1 FVGFPKAESER
12 LAGQPARWEAVEGCL
27 DEDFRVGDAYRVPA
41 ASSAA
46 LRDAFGLPAGDEAG
60 DLVLVPLRSSGGEP
74 MGALVVD
81 QPIGG
86 QTPTG
91 NTLELL
97 QIFANQAAVVIENSQ
112 LYSSMEAR
120 AEELSASLEN
130 LEHSYQELDRL
141 SHEMIRKDVEL
152 SQANELLNLRAQR
165 LLALH
170 RVMESVDTT
179 QDTEMVMQ
187 EIASAVVREMDV
199 DHCLLI
205 LGGGSYLAPLHIAAS
220 AGSVPERAELEALLD
235 GDDPISRAFKNRE
248 AVVYQLDDGDSSA
261 AKLARALGAYALIAI
276 SFQLEPSVTGVLL
289 VGSTREGVP
298 FSGEDRDL
306 LNLLASQ
313 ITVEYENARLYQA
326 VQSEAASAAGERDR
340 LQQLHMTTTTLQQTE
355 NVEERLNVI
364 ARGLHAVGWNRVAIS
379 LVDENL
385 DSIKLITEGYLPKQR
400 SELIESLVPGQ
411 EWQAR
416 LDDELFRS
424 TRMGMCYFLAHDHP
438 WVQEHLEPVEAGV
451 DYGPDDWHPGDQLY
465 LPMYAGGEII
475 GWTILRDP
483 ISGKRPDP
491 ASMRPIELFVRQAS
505 SALENA
511 RLYQETLDL
520 KSYNEAVVQS
530 IQQGIVV
537 TDAKGYV
544 ESFNAFI
551 RDQYA
556 WPEEA
561 VGQNLFK
568 VEPKLA
574 VIEGDLAMVARDKQ
588 PAERSGVQYLV
599 ADEVHTLNIYMYPRY
614 DETRWVT
621 GVVIL
626 IEDVTQRTRLEADM
640 ALRGQQLAALSEVS
654 RQITAT
660 LSVDHVVGN
669 ALDQAREVIRYD
681 RVVLWLRDMEKD
693 TLAMIGVRGYV
704 DDTATL
710 EPVVRV
716 GDYPRL
722 AEIVREKLPVLVED
736 LRDKAGSI
744 EDSFVTMRTWLGLP
758 LISGG
763 DVIGVIVFE
772 RIDPHAYAPA
782 DTQVATAFTNQVA
795 VALENARLFEEAKE
809 QAQELHS
816 RTNRLAQLNSISNT
830 FGRSLDQQ
838 SIMQTAVDVM
848 AQTLEMTQG
857 SVIVFDH
864 AGDVGE
870 LTIQHP
876 SNPDGSVETI
886 RLKIDGNPAFEHLC
900 GSKTPLVVDDVSS
913 DPVMAGMQPFLKAR
927 NVKSVLM
934 TPLVVGN
941 EVIGT
946 IALEE
951 TNAPRTFEAEHVE
964 LAQTITNQAAVAVQN
979 ARLFQETV
987 TRRAELSILFEAGRI
1002 ASSSLDLYNVVHNA
1016 ARYYVRAM
1024 DVSSATISMWDP
1036 EADSLVTLVEFSRS
1050 NGTRPLNEL
1059 VTRSELARYP
1069 VVSEVID
1076 GQEPTVLAAAL
1087 PGLSEAETAWLDRLD
1102 AASLLVIPLVT
1113 RDETIGLVE
1122 LAVSEAGR
1130 DFDEREMRLARALSA
1145 SVATAMENAR
1155 LHDETQKRLTELSE
1169 INQISRQLAQTISA
1183 EDLFRLLHEQI
1194 NRVIDADSITVAQHE
1209 LKKNR
1214 LVFPCVIRGG
1224 LRVPVEPVA
1233 YGGDLYSHVIDNR
1246 EPLLIARDMDQALKK
1261 LKLTHA
1267 EPDLKS
1273 FMGVPLISG
1282 EKVVGVLAV
1291 EDYEQEGSFN
1301 EADLRVLGPIAAQ
1314 VSVSIEN
1321 ARLYG
1326 ELEQRLSE
1334 TTTLQE
1340 VSRVVNS
1347 ALDLQEIF
1355 ERVVS
1360 ELASAFKYPLL
1371 GLYTLEGRELVL
1383 QAHHGYDDDVV
1394 EKLRR
1399 ISVDGEIL
1407 GRSIIQ
1413 KEPIFVE
1420 NVRKDPD
1427 YVPVLDWVT
1436 SMVVVPVLSDEF
1448 ILGVLAVQSGA
1459 DKPLTENDLQL
1470 LRTFAGQVSTAM
1482 VNASLYAQMVELSEE
1497 LERRVEERTRELR
1510 EERDRIDTLF
1520 RITVELTA
1528 SLDLDRV
1535 LNRALELVADAVG
1548 AEHGSLY
1555 LVDPQS
1561 EMLIHR
1567 AVMSSQ
1573 QLLPPGGRQ
1582 IPLSRHEGMAGWVMD
1597 NRESIV
1603 VDNVQ
1608 VDPRWVNVPGT
1619 EHNRSLLGAPLIAN
1633 EEVLGCIFF
1642 TSDRLNAF
1650 HEGHVRLVE
1659 AAANQVATSINNAEL
1674 YRLIRDQAERLGTML
1689 RSQQTEAAKS
1699 QAILESI
1706 ADGVMVSDQTGE
1718 VILFNAASERILG
1731 LRRDQV
1737 LGRPTTEMVGIY
1749 GAGAERWTEMLIE
1762 WGKDPGTSRGAF
1774 LSEQIE
1780 VGEKIVSV
1788 HVSPVAHGDELL
1800 GLVSVFR
1807 DITREVMADRIKTEF
1822 VSNVSHELRTP
1833 MTSIKG
1839 YADLLLLGAAGEI
1852 TDEQRRFLEIVKT
1865 NADRLSLLVNDLL
1878 DISRIE
1884 QGRVQLDL
1892 LDVDLHE
1899 LIGGVIDVI
1908 EGRKENDGR
1917 SIELA
1922 VDIPEDLPNIQ
1933 ADYDRITQVI
1943 TNLVSNA
1950 YQYTPDDGKVTV
1962 KATPQEEG
1970 VLIDVIDTGIGIS
1983 EEDQE
1988 RIFERFFRGEDPM
2001 VMRAAGTGLGL
2012 SIVQHLVE
2020 MHHGKVTLASKLHEG
2035 TTFSV
2040 WLPYVVESAE
2050 DRRQPKWEA

>member
-1 FVGFPKAESER
+1 
-12 LAGQPARWEAVEGCL
+12 
-27 DEDFRVGDAYRVPA
+27 
-41 ASSAA
+41 
-46 LRDAFGLPAGDEAG
+46 
-60 DLVLVPLRSSGGEP
+60 
-74 MGALVVD
+74 VV
-81 QPIGG
+81 
-86 QTPTG
+86 
-91 NTLELL
+91 
-97 QIFANQAAVVIENSQ
+97 S
-112 LYSSMEAR
+112 
-120 AEELSASLEN
+120 
-130 LEHSYQELDRL
+130 
-141 SHEMIRKDVEL
+141 
-152 SQANELLNLRAQR
+152 
-165 LLALH
+165 
-170 RVMESVDTT
+170 
-179 QDTEMVMQ
+179 
-187 EIASAVVREMDV
+187 
-199 DHCLLI
+199 
-205 LGGGSYLAPLHIAAS
+205 
-220 AGSVPERAELEALLD
+220 
-235 GDDPISRAFKNRE
+235 
-248 AVVYQLDDGDSSA
+248 
-261 AKLARALGAYALIAI
+261 
-276 SFQLEPSVTGVLL
+276 
-289 VGSTREGVP
+289 
-298 FSGEDRDL
+298 
-306 LNLLASQ
+306 
-313 ITVEYENARLYQA
+313 
-326 VQSEAASAAGERDR
+326 
-340 LQQLHMTTTTLQQTE
+340 
-355 NVEERLNVI
+355 
-364 ARGLHAVGWNRVAIS
+364 
-379 LVDENL
+379 
-385 DSIKLITEGYLPKQR
+385 
-400 SELIESLVPGQ
+400 
-411 EWQAR
+411 
-416 LDDELFRS
+416 
-424 TRMGMCYFLAHDHP
+424 
-438 WVQEHLEPVEAGV
+438 
-451 DYGPDDWHPGDQLY
+451 
-465 LPMYAGGEII
+465 
-475 GWTILRDP
+475 
-483 ISGKRPDP
+483 
-491 ASMRPIELFVRQAS
+491 
-505 SALENA
+505 
-511 RLYQETLDL
+511 
-520 KSYNEAVVQS
+520 
-530 IQQGIVV
+530 
-537 TDAKGYV
+537 
-544 ESFNAFI
+544 
-551 RDQYA
+551 
-556 WPEEA
+556 
-561 VGQNLFK
+561 
-568 VEPKLA
+568 
-574 VIEGDLAMVARDKQ
+574 
-588 PAERSGVQYLV
+588 
-599 ADEVHTLNIYMYPRY
+599 
-614 DETRWVT
+614 
-621 GVVIL
+621 
-626 IEDVTQRTRLEADM
+626 
-640 ALRGQQLAALSEVS
+640 
-654 RQITAT
+654 
-660 LSVDHVVGN
+660 
-669 ALDQAREVIRYD
+669 
-681 RVVLWLRDMEKD
+681 
-693 TLAMIGVRGYV
+693 
-704 DDTATL
+704 
-710 EPVVRV
+710 
-716 GDYPRL
+716 
-722 AEIVREKLPVLVED
+722 
-736 LRDKAGSI
+736 
-744 EDSFVTMRTWLGLP
+744 
-758 LISGG
+758 
-763 DVIGVIVFE
+763 
-772 RIDPHAYAPA
+772 
-782 DTQVATAFTNQVA
+782 
-795 VALENARLFEEAKE
+795 
-809 QAQELHS
+809 
-816 RTNRLAQLNSISNT
+816 
-830 FGRSLDQQ
+830 
-838 SIMQTAVDVM
+838 
-848 AQTLEMTQG
+848 
-857 SVIVFDH
+857 
-864 AGDVGE
+864 
-870 LTIQHP
+870 
-876 SNPDGSVETI
+876 
-886 RLKIDGNPAFEHLC
+886 
-900 GSKTPLVVDDVSS
+900 DVST
-913 DPVMAGMQPFLKAR
+913 DPVMAEMQPFLKAR
-927 NVKSVLM
+927 NVKSILM

-941 EVIGT
+941 EVIGS

-951 TNAPRTFEAEHVE
+951 TKAPRNFEAEHVE

-1024 DVSSATISMWDP
+1024 DVNSATISLWDP
-1036 EADSLVTLVEFSRS
+1036 EADSLVTLVEFSKS
-1050 NGTRPLNEL
+1050 TGTSPLNEL
-1059 VTRSELARYP
+1059 VSRDGLARYP
-1069 VVSEVID
+1069 VALGAIEE
-1076 GQEPTVLAAAL
+1076 QEPKVLSAARPDL
-1087 PGLSEAETAWLDRLD
+1087 TKTEADWLGRLD
-1102 AASLLVIPLVT
+1102 AASMLVIPLVT
-1113 RDETIGLVE
+1113 REETIGLVE
-1122 LAVSEAGR
+1122 LAVAEAGR
-1130 DFDEREMRLARALSA
+1130 EFDEREMRLARALSA

-1155 LHDETQKRLTELSE
+1155 LHDETQKRLNELSE
-1169 INQISRQLAQTISA
+1169 INKISRQLAQTISA
-1183 EDLFRLLHEQI
+1183 EDLFGLLHEQI
-1194 NRVIDADSITVAQHE
+1194 SRVIDADSLTVAQHE
-1209 LKKNR
+1209 LKKDR
-1214 LVFPCVIRGG
+1214 LVFPCVIRSG
-1224 LRVPVEPVA
+1224 LRVPVEPVPF
-1233 YGGDLYSHVIDNR
+1233 GGDLYSYVIDSR
-1246 EPLLIARDMDQALKK
+1246 EPLLIGHDLEKTLKD
-1261 LKLTHA
+1261 LGLTHA
-1267 EPDLKS
+1267 EPSLKA

-1282 EKVVGVLAV
+1282 EKVIGVLTV
-1291 EDYEQEGSFN
+1291 EDYEQEDRFS

-1314 VSVSIEN
+1314 VSVSVEN

-1360 ELASAFKYPLL
+1360 ELANAFKYPLL

-1383 QAHHGYDDDVV
+1383 QAHHGYSEEVV

-1399 ISVDGEIL
+1399 VNVDGEIL

-1420 NVRKDPD
+1420 NVREDPD
-1427 YVPVLDWVT
+1427 YEPVLDWVT

-1535 LNRALELVADAVG
+1535 LNRALELVAEAVS

-1731 LRRDQV
+1731 LRRDEV
-1737 LGRPTTEMVGIY
+1737 LGRPTAEMVGVY
-1749 GAGAERWTEMLIE
+1749 GEEAERWAEMLTE
-1762 WGKDPGTSRGAF
+1762 WGKDPSAHRGTF

-1892 LDVDLHE
+1892 LDVDLRE
-1899 LIGGVIDVI
+1899 LVEGVIDVI

-1917 SIELA
+1917 TIELA
-1922 VDIPEDLPNIQ
+1922 VDIPDDLPTIQ
-1933 ADYDRITQVI
+1933 ADYDRITQVV

-1950 YQYTPDDGKVTV
+1950 YQYTSDEGTVTV
-1962 KATPQEEG
+1962 KVSPEDED
-1970 VLIDVIDTGIGIS
+1970 VRIDVIDTGIGIS

-2020 MHHGKVTLASKLHEG
+2020 MHHGNISFTSKLNEG

-2040 WLPYVVESAE
+2040 RLPYVV
-2050 DRRQPKWEA
+2050 RRKADVQQA